1 MKLLEQVLNR
11 FHLNATIFHRAR
23 MCNTWSTD
31 TSGSG
36 LASFHFISSGKAY
49 LHAHELKGIELV
61 AGDMVIF
68 PHDAQHVIADTPET
82 ELGAPF
88 ISHPIE
94 KSIDNSTGLVC
105 GFFDFAEDAAHPL
118 LMQLP
123 SCIVLKAKDTNGLTS
138 HLIQALVAEAE
149 SGLDSSSILLSRLSE
164 AFFIAVLRGLAK
176 LDNQTGYFKALQDV
190 KMSRV
195 LETIQQNIAD
205 NWTTQSLADTGGYSR
220 ASFAKYFKEYFGT
233 SVMDYLTQLRLSEA
247 QKRLRKG
254 DSVFEVALDV
264 GYQSD
269 ASFAKAYKRHF
280 GYGPGESRKAKV
292 K

>member
-1 MKLLEQVLNR
+1 MQLLEQVLSR

-49 LHAHELKGIELV
+49 LHTDNMKDVELV

-68 PHDAQHVIADTPET
+68 PHDAQHIIADSPATD
-82 ELGAPF
+82 LGAPF
-88 ISHPIE
+88 ISHAIE
-94 KSIDNSTGLVC
+94 ESITNSTGLVC
-105 GFFDFAEDAAHPL
+105 GYFDFSEDVNHPL

-123 SCIVLKAKDTNGLTS
+123 SCILLKTQDTNGLTS
-138 HLIQALVAEAE
+138 HLIQALIAEAE

-164 AFFIAVLRGLAK
+164 AFFITVLRMLANSS
-176 LDNQTGYFKALQDV
+176 NQAGYFKALQDP

-195 LETIQQNIAD
+195 LDAIQQNIAG
-205 NWTTQSLADTGGYSR
+205 NWTTQSLADIGGYSR
-220 ASFAKYFKEYFGT
+220 ASFAKYFKEYLSV
-233 SVMDYLTQLRLSEA
+233 SVMEYLTQLRLSQA
-247 QKRLRKG
+247 QKRLRQG

-269 ASFAKAYKRHF
+269 AAFSKAYKRYF
-280 GYGPGESRKAKV
+280 GYGPGESRKSS
-292 K
+292 